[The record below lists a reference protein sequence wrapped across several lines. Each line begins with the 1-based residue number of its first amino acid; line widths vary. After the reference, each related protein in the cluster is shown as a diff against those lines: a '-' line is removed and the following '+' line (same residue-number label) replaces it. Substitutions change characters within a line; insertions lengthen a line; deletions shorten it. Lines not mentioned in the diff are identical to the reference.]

1 MPTEKY
7 DVFISYRREGGDA
20 QALFIREKLLQK
32 GLRVFLDVADLRKGY
47 FDQILLEY
55 IADAPNFIVILSP
68 RSLDRCEEPGD
79 YLRQEIEQAV
89 KTNRNII
96 PVMMTG
102 FSFPRQLP
110 DEIKTLPRHQGVEYS
125 HAYFEAM
132 IGRIVESVEAER
144 AERRE
149 QEKLIMAERAPYRTA
164 DSALTA
170 AKQKPLAREA
180 AKAEVAAKGKT
191 GTPEGAEPRVLE
203 RTPPVRPTEQAVAQK
218 PTRELPRYQR
228 DRKAWALLAGMLGAI
243 LVGYLIVLFTDSP
256 TDVAGRIF
264 CLVAIVGSGG
274 FLLYLFTK
282 FPRRPG

>member
-191 GTPEGAEPRVLE
+191 GTL
-203 RTPPVRPTEQAVAQK
+203 
-218 PTRELPRYQR
+218 
-228 DRKAWALLAGMLGAI
+228 W
-243 LVGYLIVLFTDSP
+243 
-256 TDVAGRIF
+256 
-264 CLVAIVGSGG
+264 
-274 FLLYLFTK
+274 
-282 FPRRPG
+282 